1 MTAQIKVG
9 ETYKAA
15 NGKTVKII
23 DAIMGGCFLG
33 DIGDNGRVVYRYT
46 GKPLADGWAE
56 YSIEDHLRLISGIE
70 QAVTAIEDVTPADR
84 LDKLEAMCT
93 DIFRQ
98 LRNTRSAISEKA
110 SLDSLEGTDRRVE
123 AIRQGVNDAGDLL
136 LKHEDRLNGHER
148 ALTMIRADIGKMAP
162 FRPKSVDD
170 RIASLEAALARIED
184 MLTTERDNKSL
195 LDLGTG
201 EKVAQAYPEVHQP
214 PDIALSDPAAAGCNC
229 RTCQRE
235 RAELRARIE
244 AAAVLSAPAFPSFL
258 GFMIA
263 VDPSLAEGV
272 IEFRDNTGNV
282 LGTFKAEKRA

>member
-1 MTAQIKVG
+1 MTDDARKVQAISDILAGLPDARVKAQAEVIAG
-9 ETYKAA
+9 MAA
-15 NGKTVKII
+15 TIEALKLGQEMFDRRLFAMKDNADVDEKI
-23 DAIMGGCFLG
+23 LERH
-33 DIGDNGRVVYRYT
+33 NGRLT
-46 GKPLADGWAE
+46 
-56 YSIEDHLRLISGIE
+56 
-70 QAVTAIEDVTPADR
+70 
-84 LDKLEAMCT
+84 
-93 DIFRQ
+93 
-98 LRNTRSAISEKA
+98 
-110 SLDSLEGTDRRVE
+110 SLEST
-123 AIRQGVNDAGDLL
+123 
-136 LKHEDRLNGHER
+136 
-148 ALTMIRADIGKMAP
+148 
-162 FRPKSVDD
+162 
-170 RIASLEAALARIED
+170 LARIED

-195 LDLGTG
+195 VDLGTG